1 VVISLSRTSPPTIS
15 DLPAIA
21 QLESALRD
29 YGGTLLLVSH
39 DRRRLESVSTTRRV
53 KLPGRDDGFRG
64 LGES

>member
-1 VVISLSRTSPPTIS
+1 MS